1 MRLGGRLLVQVLL
14 GLLLLGLGAMAAFCQ
29 DTRLEQL
36 SPQEEAMWQA
46 RLRRNPCDARS
57 HYYLGRFY
65 EFHHRLSQAAASF
78 RQATLHNPGW
88 PQAFFQLG
96 KVYRQ
101 LYRYHE
107 AQTALRRAVLLKT
120 DYGQASHFLGL
131 VNIDL
136 RRYDEAAAAF
146 LKAYE
151 LDPGWAEKYYDL
163 TTYGIHN
170 ELGDKDTVLQLV
182 KRIYPKNQRLA
193 YLLYNRWSR
202 GNAGQQEFYQM
213 VAGLDKVSE
222 TGYQKPEMPGY
233 QEPLESGYLRPPEAG
248 FLRGHEGH
256 HRR

>member
-29 DTRLEQL
+29 DTRLEQF
-36 SPQEEAMWQA
+36 SPQEEAMWLA
-46 RLRRNPCDARS
+46 RLRRNPCEARS

-65 EFHHRLSQAAASF
+65 EFHHRLPQAAASF

-120 DYGQASHFLGL
+120 DYGQAYHFLGL
-131 VNIDL
+131 VNIDM

-213 VAGLDKVSE
+213 VAGPEKVSE

-233 QEPLESGYLRPPEAG
+233 QESLESGYLRPPETG